1 MKHSSFFKD
10 KLAVITGSS
19 MGIGKELARQILI
32 NGGKVVLTGRDAAR
46 LEATKKEFEMYS
58 GSILIHKGD
67 ASNFELNQILINKT
81 IERFDKLDILITNA
95 GLSGYGEVEM
105 LKPGVAR
112 NIIDTNIYGTLFPI
126 MTAIPE
132 LKKTKGSV
140 LLISSIAGFYGLP
153 QYSTYSLSKMALK
166 ALAQS
171 LRIEL
176 KSSGVFV
183 GIAYLGF
190 TKNEDDKKTF
200 NPDGELENVPQR
212 PDRLTETREKTALK
226 ILNQI
231 INRKHSVTHSIL
243 GKLVAITSLFF
254 PTIWFKVLSKK
265 YYKK

>member
-10 KLAVITGSS
+10 KVAVITGSS

-46 LEATKKEFEMYS
+46 LETTEKEFEMYS
-58 GSILIHKGD
+58 EAILIHKGD
-67 ASNFELNQILINKT
+67 VSNFELNQILINKT
-81 IERFDKLDILITNA
+81 IERFGRLDILITNA

-126 MTAIPE
+126 MAAIPE
-132 LKKTKGSV
+132 IKKNKGSV

-190 TKNEDDKKTF
+190 TKNEDDKKTI

-231 INRKHSVTHSIL
+231 INRKHSITHSIL
-243 GKLVAITSLFF
+243 GKLMAITSLFF
-254 PTIWFKVLSKK
+254 PNIWFKVLSKK